1 MNTQNA
7 LFYLHIYIRYVLTG
21 HTSTLQSHWLYC
33 HMLAISHSLLY
44 CNTVQLKDNHTYV
57 HFWNRDAL
65 FHLVVPG
72 VIITFFGIPSV
83 RITLVWISK
92 YAVPSK
98 TYLISYIHQSRILKL
113 TLMGV
118 WAHRS
123 WHLGGGELGS
133 IIQLSYHGWLNLNFW
148 FGFKSLIYGS
158 KETHYVP

>member
-1 MNTQNA
+1 MCIFETEN
-7 LFYLHIYIRYVLTG
+7 
-21 HTSTLQSHWLYC
+21 
-33 HMLAISHSLLY
+33 
-44 CNTVQLKDNHTYV
+44 
-57 HFWNRDAL
+57 AL

-133 IIQLSYHGWLNLNFW
+133 IIQLSYHGWLNLNF
-148 FGFKSLIYGS
+148 
-158 KETHYVP
+158 